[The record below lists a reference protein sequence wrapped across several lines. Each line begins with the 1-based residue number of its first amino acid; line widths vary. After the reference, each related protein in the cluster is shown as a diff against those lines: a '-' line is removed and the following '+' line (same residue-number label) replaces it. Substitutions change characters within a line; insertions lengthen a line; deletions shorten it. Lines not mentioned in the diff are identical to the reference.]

1 MTVRD
6 TLVWAAIGSVALA
19 YIAQR
24 HMATTAKTLEKPPN
38 AQTEVDP
45 TRWRHDGTQS
55 LAFRAGNKAP
65 NADSFATEAYLSHV
79 LAF

>member
-1 MTVRD
+1 MTMRD
-6 TLVWAAIGSVALA
+6 TIVWAAIGSVALA

-24 HMATTAKTLEKPPN
+24 HIVVAKKTLEKPPS

-55 LAFRAGNKAP
+55 FVNRDGNKAP
-65 NADSFATEAYLSHV
+65 NALEEEAYLSHV